1 MKLNWIF
8 ALSAMILIVMG
19 GFLPVFL
26 EGTVLWAFEGALLAV
41 LVGEL
46 MIHWM
51 LAMPLAAL
59 RTGVDLLKEQDF
71 ASKVRKVGQRDADN
85 IAETFNAMMQTL
97 KNERLRVRE
106 QDYLLNLLIEASPTG
121 IVM

>member
-46 MIHWM
+46 MIYRV
-51 LAMPLAAL
+51 LACAW
-59 RTGVDLLKEQDF
+59 
-71 ASKVRKVGQRDADN
+71 
-85 IAETFNAMMQTL
+85 
-97 KNERLRVRE
+97 RLCV
-106 QDYLLNLLIEASPTG
+106 PGWTC
-121 IVM
+121 